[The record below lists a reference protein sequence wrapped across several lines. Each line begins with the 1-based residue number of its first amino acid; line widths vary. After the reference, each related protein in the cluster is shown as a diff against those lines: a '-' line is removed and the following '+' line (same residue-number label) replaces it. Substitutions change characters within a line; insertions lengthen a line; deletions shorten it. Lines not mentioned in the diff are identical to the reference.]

1 MNVPN
6 RITLC
11 RIILSILL
19 LVLIIFPMEKI
30 GIDFP
35 EFKIANVIIN
45 SKYLICGVIFMI
57 ASLTDF
63 LDGYLARKYNLVTDL
78 GKVMDAIADKVLVN
92 GVLIVLAVE
101 GYISVVVP
109 VVIVSR
115 DIFVDSIKMV
125 AGQKSGAVG
134 ASKAGKFK
142 TAFMLVGITLLFFQ
156 DIPFSLLGVNFVS
169 CTIIMIATVLSV
181 ISGIQYYVKNK
192 KYLSTHYFSL
202 YNDDLST
209 KFRNEF

>member
-101 GYISVVVP
+101 GFISVVVP

-156 DIPFSLLGVNFVS
+156 DIPFSLFGVNFVS
-169 CTIIMIATVLSV
+169 RTIIMIATVLSV

-192 KYLSTHYFSL
+192 KYLF
-202 YNDDLST
+202 DT
-209 KFRNEF
+209 K

>member
-1 MNVPN
+1 
-6 RITLC
+6 
-11 RIILSILL
+11 
-19 LVLIIFPMEKI
+19 MEKI

-35 EFKIANVIIN
+35 EFKIGDVIIN
-45 SKYLICGVIFMI
+45 SKYLICGIIFMI

-101 GYISVVVP
+101 GFICVVVP

-142 TAFMLVGITLLFFQ
+142 TAFMLVGVTLLFFQ
-156 DIPFSLLGVNFVS
+156 DIPFSLFGVNFVS
-169 CTIIMIATVLSV
+169 RTIIMIATVLSV

-192 KYLSTHYFSL
+192 KYLF
-202 YNDDLST
+202 DT
-209 KFRNEF
+209 K

>member
-125 AGQKSGAVG
+125 VGQKSGAVG

-169 CTIIMIATVLSV
+169 RTIIMIATVLSV

-192 KYLSTHYFSL
+192 KYLF
-202 YNDDLST
+202 DT
-209 KFRNEF
+209 K

>member
-6 RITLC
+6 KITLC
-11 RIILSILL
+11 RIILSIFL
-19 LVLIIFPMEKI
+19 LVLIIFPLDKI
-30 GIDFP
+30 GVDFP

-169 CTIIMIATVLSV
+169 RTIIMIATVLSV

-192 KYLSTHYFSL
+192 KYLF
-202 YNDDLST
+202 DT
-209 KFRNEF
+209 K

>member
-6 RITLC
+6 KITLC

-19 LVLIIFPMEKI
+19 LVLMIFPMEKI

-35 EFKIANVIIN
+35 EFKISDIIIN

-92 GVLIVLAVE
+92 GVLIILAVE

-134 ASKAGKFK
+134 ASITGKFK
-142 TAFMLVGITLLFFQ
+142 TTFMLVGITLLFFQ

-169 CTIIMIATVLSV
+169 RTIIMIATVLSV

-192 KYLSTHYFSL
+192 KYLF
-202 YNDDLST
+202 DT
-209 KFRNEF
+209 K

>member
-11 RIILSILL
+11 IIILSILL

-169 CTIIMIATVLSV
+169 RTIIMIATVLSV
-181 ISGIQYYVKNK
+181 ISGIQYVKNK
-192 KYLSTHYFSL
+192 KYLF
-202 YNDDLST
+202 DT
-209 KFRNEF
+209 K

>member
-63 LDGYLARKYNLVTDL
+63 LDGYLSRKYNLVTDL

-169 CTIIMIATVLSV
+169 RTIIMIATVLSV

-192 KYLSTHYFSL
+192 KYLF
-202 YNDDLST
+202 DT
-209 KFRNEF
+209 K